1 MATLQNAVMDHIY
14 HKLKNG
20 APTSRQV
27 AEFAQIAYVH
37 GDGEHALGKVIQ
49 AVLTWC
55 SAEELSYCADTL
67 PNKLVLQM
75 MMIFKK
81 FQWDEIRKFVPAVST
96 FHVAV
101 DEE

>member
-1 MATLQNAVMDHIY
+1 
-14 HKLKNG
+14 
-20 APTSRQV
+20 
-27 AEFAQIAYVH
+27 
-37 GDGEHALGKVIQ
+37 
-49 AVLTWC
+49 VLTWC